1 MEGLHWW
8 DYTAIE
14 KKKKNDKDE
23 MCEEVYFILLVDL

>member
-14 KKKKNDKDE
+14 KKKMIKMK
-23 MCEEVYFILLVDL
+23 CARRCTSFF

>member
-8 DYTAIE
+8 DCTAIE
-14 KKKKNDKDE
+14 KKKNDKDE